1 MDCSGIPLKTSSQ
14 EEHARLSTK
23 LFELCTQPGLL
34 FLTACFQQGSD
45 KEKETDKPE
54 EQEDKETEKQVEQ
67 EAKETE
73 RPVDQEALVLRASA
87 SPAKQ
92 QLSLVRM
99 FGWGSGASQTVVVP
113 VVPVDKPM
121 KTEPR
126 VKQDVQEMLA
136 QKSQCGILSGR
147 RRHWRQMRP
156 YGAAPVKM
164 KNLTGQQK
172 VYAIEMVDASMQA
185 GVSKNKS
192 MEKTAGHMKISL
204 SPMKR
209 LMKTEERE
217 SIG

>member
-23 LFELCTQPGLL
+23 LFELCSASASQALCLRGKGRANLTELCTQPGLL
-34 FLTACFQQGSD
+34 FLIACFQQGSD

-73 RPVDQEALVLRASA
+73 RPVEQEALVLRASA

-99 FGWGSGASQTVVVP
+99 FGWGSGASQTAVVP
-113 VVPVDKPM
+113 VVPVEKPM

-136 QKSQCGILSGR
+136 QKTQCGIVSGR
-147 RRHWRQMRP
+147 RRHWKQTRP
-156 YGAAPVKM
+156 F
-164 KNLTGQQK
+164 
-172 VYAIEMVDASMQA
+172 
-185 GVSKNKS
+185 
-192 MEKTAGHMKISL
+192 
-204 SPMKR
+204 
-209 LMKTEERE
+209 
-217 SIG
+217 